1 MTGLDGGEPG
11 ATDAWPRLLGE
22 AEAIL
27 AAAAL
32 ESLELVEATIVGLGW
47 ATVELDR
54 ARREVGVALGPG
66 TWAVAPR
73 DGLLGG
79 RAAVFRSATPARPDI
94 VVLEPD
100 TEGRLAGSLARHGE
114 GLAAIYVTA
123 RPGTVLPPRAFGI
136 PAGGPLGQG
145 RRLAG
150 ARVGD
155 PSVIVL
161 ADGARPR

>member
-1 MTGLDGGEPG
+1 VTGPGGVELESG
-11 ATDAWPRLLGE
+11 DAWERLTAQ

-27 AAAAL
+27 AAASL
-32 ESLELVEATIVGLGW
+32 ESAELDEARIVGLGW
-47 ATVELDR
+47 ATVELER
-54 ARREVGVALGPG
+54 AQRELERVLGAG
-66 TWAVAPR
+66 AWAGAPR

-79 RAAVFRSATPARPDI
+79 RSAVFRSVTSGRPDL

-123 RPGTVLPPRAFGI
+123 RPGAVLPPRAFGI
-136 PAGGPLGQG
+136 PAGGPLGHG

-161 ADGARPR
+161 AEGAAR